1 MNLQEAKQNLK
12 EKAILFTGQGGKITG
27 ENFEDY
33 LNGFSEN
40 VKEIIEKF
48 KLKTHVAHMASKD
61 VLLNVLEKFTS
72 PYINLTPFERND
84 PEGRKLPPLSN
95 LGMGYVFEELIRKF
109 NEDNNEEAG
118 EHFTPREVIDLMTH
132 IIFEPIKDNLP
143 PVMTIYDPACGSGG
157 MLTESQNFVKD
168 EEGKIRANG
177 DVYLYGK
184 EINDETYAIC
194 KSDMMIKGN
203 NPENI
208 RVGSTLSTDE
218 FAGNNFDFMLS
229 NPPYGK
235 SWATEQKYIKDG
247 KEIIDPRFQI
257 RLENYWGIEEDADG
271 TPNRGYRTR
280 IKGGYFPV
288 SPTDQFADLRDEMVM
303 NLGKVGLLVER
314 AHHEVGTA
322 GQMEINYRF
331 SDILTAGDELMKF
344 KYIIKNTAWAAGK
357 TATFMPKPLF
367 GDNGSGMHVHQ
378 SLWKDGK
385 PLFWGDGYA
394 NLSDMARWYI
404 GGLLKHAPSL
414 LAFTNPTVNSYK
426 RLVPGYEAPVNLVY
440 SARNRS
446 ACIRIPITGSNPK
459 AKRIEFRCP
468 DPSSN
473 PYLAFAAMLMAGIDG
488 IQNKIEP
495 PKPVDKDLYEL
506 EGDEAK
512 AIPQVPG
519 SLDAVLDNLERDNEF
534 LTRGGVFTKDL
545 IDTWIDFKR
554 KQEVDYVRMRP
565 HPAEFEL
572 YYDL

>member
-1 MNLQEAKQNLK
+1 MFKNSAEIFDYIKKNDVKLIDVRFIDLPGIQHHFNVPVESFSESVFKEGLMFDGSSIRGFQSIHESDMKLLPIPSSAYLDPFRK
-12 EKAILFTGQGGKITG
+12 EKTLIILFSVH
-27 ENFEDY
+27 NPD
-33 LNGFSEN
+33 
-40 VKEIIEKF
+40 
-48 KLKTHVAHMASKD
+48 
-61 VLLNVLEKFTS
+61 
-72 PYINLTPFERND
+72 
-84 PEGRKLPPLSN
+84 
-95 LGMGYVFEELIRKF
+95 
-109 NEDNNEEAG
+109 DNSAYS
-118 EHFTPREVIDLMTH
+118 R
-132 IIFEPIKDNLP
+132 
-143 PVMTIYDPACGSGG
+143 
-157 MLTESQNFVKD
+157 
-168 EEGKIRANG
+168 
-177 DVYLYGK
+177 
-184 EINDETYAIC
+184 
-194 KSDMMIKGN
+194 
-203 NPENI
+203 
-208 RVGSTLSTDE
+208 
-218 FAGNNFDFMLS
+218 
-229 NPPYGK
+229 
-235 SWATEQKYIKDG
+235 
-247 KEIIDPRFQI
+247 DPRGIVAKAVEFMKSTGIADTAYFAPEAEFYIFDRI
-257 RLENYWGIEEDADG
+257 RFLTGMNQAFHHIDSYEGAWNTGIEEDADG

-288 SPTDQFADLRDEMVM
+288 SPTDQFADLRDQMVM
-303 NLGKVGLLVER
+303 NLGKVGLIVER

-344 KYIIKNTAWAAGK
+344 KYIVKNTAWAAGK

-385 PLFWGDGYA
+385 PLFWGDGYG
-394 NLSDMARWYI
+394 NLSDTARWYI

-506 EGDEAK
+506 EGDETK

-534 LTRGGVFTKDL
+534 LTRGGVFTRDL

-554 KQEVDYVRMRP
+554 KQEVDYVRLRP

-572 YYDL
+572 YYDI